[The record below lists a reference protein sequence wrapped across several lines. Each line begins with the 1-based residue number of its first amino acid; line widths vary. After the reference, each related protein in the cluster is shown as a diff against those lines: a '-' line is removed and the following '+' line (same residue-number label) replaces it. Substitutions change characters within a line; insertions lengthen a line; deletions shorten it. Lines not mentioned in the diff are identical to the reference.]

1 LSYYWFLN
9 IPKISQKTFKR
20 KIWLYDR
27 GDYDKFKQY
36 LSDVDWYSLISSNN
50 VNDRT
55 TNITNSILDAA
66 ELCIP
71 SKIITVRKNQPQW
84 LTSNIRKL
92 IRKTNRIHRKARP
105 SNSPSDWNKFR
116 RIRNDVTNLVR
127 KSKEE
132 HQNNL
137 IKKLINENSSG
148 SNWWKTVKQ
157 LTGIKSR
164 DHGIPPL
171 VINDNLIFDDIE
183 KANEFNIFFV
193 AQSNIDDCNGSPPNE
208 IQSLIEN
215 LEYIVLNEEEVEDVL
230 KIINPSKT
238 SGPDLINPRVLKEA
252 SSMLKNPLC
261 KLYVLTTGY
270 FSKPMKKS

>member
-1 LSYYWFLN
+1 MWTIVTYCGVGSSLQDLTRYHCPIIGFLN
-9 IPKISQKTFKR
+9 IPKISQKTSKR

-36 LSDVDWYSLISSNN
+36 LSDVDWDSLISSNN
-50 VNDRT
+50 VNDLT
-55 TNITNSILDAA
+55 TNITNAILDAA

-92 IRKTNRIHRKARP
+92 IRKKNRIHRKARR

-132 HQNNL
+132 HKNNL

-171 VINDNLIFDDIE
+171 VKNDNLIFDDIE
-183 KANEFNIFFV
+183 K
-193 AQSNIDDCNGSPPNE
+193 SNWI
-208 IQSLIEN
+208 
-215 LEYIVLNEEEVEDVL
+215 
-230 KIINPSKT
+230 
-238 SGPDLINPRVLKEA
+238 
-252 SSMLKNPLC
+252 
-261 KLYVLTTGY
+261 
-270 FSKPMKKS
+270 